1 MSLLT
6 GEIFLPS
13 GDFYTKFR
21 FRSVEDPTYVQAQS
35 TLQNTERCLSGKIS
49 RLRIRILQFHCCFH
63 YLLTYDFEQ
72 VTYYG
77 RVKVPHLWLG
87 TLPTCPAHLSAW
99 GRAEMSENALI
110 TVKSCSNAFL
120 WLTSQNSE
128 VLLRLY
134 IRVFWKQWITIHVGG
149 FFWSY

>member
-49 RLRIRILQFHCCFH
+49 RLGIRILQFHCCFH
-63 YLLTYDFEQ
+63 YLLTYDLEQ

-77 RVKVPHLWLG
+77 RAKVPHL
-87 TLPTCPAHLSAW
+87 
-99 GRAEMSENALI
+99 
-110 TVKSCSNAFL
+110 
-120 WLTSQNSE
+120 
-128 VLLRLY
+128 
-134 IRVFWKQWITIHVGG
+134 
-149 FFWSY
+149 